1 MDTGYLHVTNEM
13 CFFGFVSTFSC
24 IIIYMEIIEFTE
36 TLKQKILDSVRQ
48 DPSIEH
54 VILFG
59 SFAYGNPTKDS
70 DLDLIIIMDNKEK
83 TRSYTEKWNRYIRV
97 SRLLKNIR
105 ELPIDLLIYTSDEWN
120 LFMTGDSSFLSEI
133 KSKGITLQ

>member
-120 LFMTGDSSFLSEI
+120 LLMTSDSSFLSEI

>member
-1 MDTGYLHVTNEM
+1 MDT
-13 CFFGFVSTFSC
+13 
-24 IIIYMEIIEFTE
+24 IKFTE
-36 TLKQKILDSVRQ
+36 SLKQKILESVQQ

-83 TRSYTEKWNRYIRV
+83 TCSYTEKWNRYIRV
-97 SRLLKNIR
+97 SKLLKNIR
-105 ELPIDLLIYTSDEWN
+105 ELYPLDVLIYTNDEWN
-120 LFMTGDSSFLSEI
+120 LLNNSDSSFFGEI
-133 KSKGITLQ
+133 KSKGIVLQ

>member
-1 MDTGYLHVTNEM
+1 MKCV
-13 CFFGFVSTFSC
+13 FFGFVSTFSC
-24 IIIYMEIIEFTE
+24 IIINTETIEFTE

-59 SFAYGNPTKDS
+59 SFAYGNPTQDS

-83 TRSYTEKWNRYIRV
+83 TSTYTEKWNRYIRV

-120 LFMTGDSSFLSEI
+120 LLMTSDSSFLSEI
-133 KSKGITLQ
+133 KLKGITLQ